1 MKSGHP
7 DVLLLALAL
16 DWLMGEPPNTLH
28 PVVWLGQLITLLEQ
42 HAPHDAPRAE
52 LLYGA
57 GMTVTC
63 IGVAVAPAWLLP
75 RSRLAEAML
84 LKTMFAWRTLHQA
97 GARVRGALAADDGPA
112 ARAALRWLVSRD
124 TAQLDSSLLAAAAIE
139 SLAENASDSVVAPV
153 FAYVLGG
160 LPAVC
165 VYRAVNTLD
174 AMIGYRGRYEYLG
187 KVAARLD
194 DLLNLL
200 PARLT
205 GLLIVVAAWLVGA
218 DARQAWHVLRHD
230 HAATASPNAG
240 YPMAAMAGALGV
252 RLEKVGHYC
261 LHRHA
266 PAPTADDLCRAE
278 QLVFVAV
285 GLACSVALIAT
296 RQSTLERN
304 TR

>member
-1 MKSGHP
+1 MKSGQP

-16 DWLMGEPPNTLH
+16 DWLMGEPPNALH

-42 HAPHDAPRAE
+42 HAPHDHPRAE

-57 GMTVTC
+57 GMTVAC
-63 IGVAVAPAWLLP
+63 IGAAVAPAWLLP
-75 RSRLAEAML
+75 RSRLAEAVL

-97 GARVRGALAADDGPA
+97 GARVRDALAADDLSA
-112 ARAALRWLVSRD
+112 ARAAVRWLVSRD

-139 SLAENASDSVVAPV
+139 SLAENASDSVVAPLL
-153 FAYVLGG
+153 AYALGG

-165 VYRAVNTLD
+165 AYRAVNTLD

-187 KVAARLD
+187 KAPARLD

-205 GLLIVVAAWLVGA
+205 GLLIVAAAWLCGA
-218 DARQAWHVLRHD
+218 DARQAWQVLRHE
-230 HAATASPNAG
+230 HAVTASPNAG

-261 LHRHA
+261 LHQQGL
-266 PAPTADDLCRAE
+266 APTAADLRRAE
-278 QLVFVAV
+278 QLVLVAV
-285 GLACSVALIAT
+285 GLACSLALIVTIRSAPE
-296 RQSTLERN
+296 RST
-304 TR
+304 